1 MISPRRVT
9 WACLFAL
16 GVVVSALAVPSLSLA
31 QTPIAA
37 PVIGRVSPGDGS
49 LAIEWTAPAGVTGI
63 TAYDL
68 RYIETSADESVDA
81 NWTEVE
87 DVWTSSGDLEYTL
100 DGLDNLVLYDVQV
113 RAVTTT
119 DGIWSGTSTGT
130 PRIPAP
136 TIATVSVGDGALT
149 VAWSA
154 PIVAATT
161 VIGTH
166 DLRYIE
172 TAASDKSDSEWTIVL
187 GFWTEGALNGVL
199 AGLTNGTG

>member
-119 DGIWSGTSTGT
+119 DGIWSGTPTGT

-149 VAWSA
+149 VAWST
-154 PIVAATT
+154 PVVAATT